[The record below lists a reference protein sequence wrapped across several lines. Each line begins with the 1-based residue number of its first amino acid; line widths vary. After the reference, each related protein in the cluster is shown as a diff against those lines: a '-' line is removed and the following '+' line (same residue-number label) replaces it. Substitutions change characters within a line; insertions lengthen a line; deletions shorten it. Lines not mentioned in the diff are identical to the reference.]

1 MRYFFWIVLFVCVN
15 ASAED
20 KTAASIAELNSFVN
34 NAKPGDRIFLKEGI
48 YQNAVIQF
56 SNKGTETA
64 PITISAEHAGKVF
77 FEGNSSIGFSGQ
89 YLHIKDFIFRNGGH
103 EMKNKQVIEFRTA
116 EKILASHCT
125 VSDCVI
131 DNFNNAIKTEVNTWV
146 GIYGEYNV
154 VERCLF
160 KAKDNMGPTLV
171 VWLEDGKPAHHII
184 NDNYFL
190 TRQNGAQVDNGLESI
205 RIGDSKT
212 SFTNAHCVIAFNR
225 FEDCDGEIEII
236 SNKSC
241 HNTYYHNTF
250 YNCDGGLT
258 LRHGNH
264 VLCDGNYF
272 DGHDKKLSYG
282 IRFIGEGHVAIN
294 NYFKN
299 LLGAPHEQYR
309 SPVALLNGLV
319 NTPINGY
326 FPVKNAVIAANIF
339 DDCATPLIRIGA
351 FSPKREGMSIA
362 PDSVIIQDNIFIN
375 RKQPKGEVL
384 EIITP
389 AKHLLTKEN
398 IFSKGF
404 TITAQNVFAEMKP
417 GYPSATKTLE
427 RFNGGVGADWVPTAI
442 LDRLKDVK
450 YSVLSAKQ
458 VGPSWMH

>member
-1 MRYFFWIVLFVCVN
+1 VIN
-15 ASAED
+15 A
-20 KTAASIAELNSFVN
+20 
-34 NAKPGDRIFLKEGI
+34 
-48 YQNAVIQF
+48 
-56 SNKGTETA
+56 
-64 PITISAEHAGKVF
+64 
-77 FEGNSSIGFSGQ
+77 
-89 YLHIKDFIFRNGGH
+89 
-103 EMKNKQVIEFRTA
+103 
-116 EKILASHCT
+116 
-125 VSDCVI
+125 
-131 DNFNNAIKTEVNTWV
+131 FNNTVKTEVNTWV

-171 VWLEDGKPAHHII
+171 VWLENGKPAHHTIA
-184 NDNYFL
+184 DNYFL

-212 SFTNAHCVIAFNR
+212 SFTDAHCVIAFNR

-294 NYFKN
+294 NYFKE
-299 LLGAPHEQYR
+299 LHGAAHEQYR
-309 SPVALLNGLV
+309 SPVSLLNGLV

-326 FPVKNAVIAANIF
+326 FPVRNAVIANNIF
-339 DDCATPLIRIGA
+339 DDCDAPLIRIGA

-362 PDSVIIQDNIFIN
+362 PDTVTIQNNIFIN
-375 RKQPKGEVL
+375 RKQPKAEVI
-384 EIITP
+384 EVITP
-389 AKHLLTKEN
+389 AQHFTVQGNK
-398 IFSKGF
+398 ISKGLNTGKNGF
-404 TITAQNVFAEMKP
+404 SEMENDL
-417 GYPSATKTLE
+417 SAAINTDPKATDVIN
-427 RFNGGVGADWVPTAI
+427 RGVGADQVLPSI
-442 LDRLKDVK
+442 LKRVGDKK
-450 YSVLSAKQ
+450 YSSLSAKQ
-458 VGPSWMH
+458 TGPLWMR